1 MVSGPSQI
9 WALDRF
15 NLGGQEPSSLGD
27 RCRILG
33 EGTLTDGTI
42 PNHQYV
48 VPSLGGD
55 ACGDISRKGAIFDPK
70 AVFSDVVHDKG
81 EIICP
86 PPLLDYGAKELDD
99 SANVQKQLGK
109 ADEEC
114 ELAQK
119 SKRGTKKREEG

>member
-1 MVSGPSQI
+1 MVYGPSQT

-15 NLGGQEPSSLGD
+15 NLGVQEPSSLGH
-27 RCRILG
+27 RRRILG
-33 EGTLTDGTI
+33 EAAHTDGTI

-55 ACGDISRKGAIFDPK
+55 ACGDISRNGAIFDPK

-86 PPLLDYGAKELDD
+86 PPLLEYGAKELDD

-109 ADEEC
+109 ADEERG
-114 ELAQK
+114 LAQK
-119 SKRGTKKREEG
+119 SMRGAKKKEEG